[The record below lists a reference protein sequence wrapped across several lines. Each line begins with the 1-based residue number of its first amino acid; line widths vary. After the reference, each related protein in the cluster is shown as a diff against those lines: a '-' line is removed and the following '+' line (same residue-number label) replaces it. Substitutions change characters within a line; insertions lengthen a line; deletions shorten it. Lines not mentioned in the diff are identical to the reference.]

1 MKGRP
6 GTKPSDLPRSRAS
19 AEFEEVIR
27 EYGGSLISVA
37 RRVVRNED
45 DAHECVQEAYARA
58 FKNLESFKQ
67 QSAMRTWLH
76 RIVINT
82 CTSTLRSRIR
92 RSRFETEPFESG
104 FDAEGSR
111 LASTGSPFPSPDTFM
126 ERKQLQ
132 AQVREAIES
141 LPDKYHSVL
150 LLRDI
155 EGYSTNE
162 VADML
167 DISAG
172 TVKTRLHRA
181 RKALKKNMESQFSA
195 QKDYAKGAIT

>member
-1 MKGRP
+1 MRGRP
-6 GTKPSDLPRSRAS
+6 ETKPSDLANSGTLAQ
-19 AEFEEVIR
+19 FEEVIR

-45 DAHECVQEAYARA
+45 DAQECVQEAYARA
-58 FKNLESFKQ
+58 FKNLGSFKQ
-67 QSAMRTWLH
+67 RSALRTWLH

-82 CTSTLRSRIR
+82 CTSTLRSRTR
-92 RSRFETEPFESG
+92 RSRFETESFESD

-111 LASTGSPFPSPDTFM
+111 QASTASPFPSPDTFM

-132 AQVREAIES
+132 ALVREAIET

-181 RKALKKNMESQFSA
+181 RTALKKSMESQFSA